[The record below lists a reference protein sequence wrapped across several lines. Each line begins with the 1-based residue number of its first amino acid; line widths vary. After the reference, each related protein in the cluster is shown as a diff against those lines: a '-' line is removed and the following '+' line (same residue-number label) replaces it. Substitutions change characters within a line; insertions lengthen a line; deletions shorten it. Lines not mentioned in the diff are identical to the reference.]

1 MKPRQRRRPLAG
13 GQLAGGQRA
22 REAGIHLAELAAAPT
37 VQGAVDAVR
46 EFLDME
52 VAFIGELSRESE
64 IFRFVC
70 GDADSF
76 GIAEGAR
83 LELEETYCQRVLRG
97 RLPNLITDVRADP
110 RAASLSI
117 TATADVGAFASVPLR
132 FSDGELY
139 GMLCAASHAA
149 APGLGYRELQFL
161 HVFARMVCDLLER
174 EALQRRLHDA
184 DLRAAAINVLTA
196 AVDSRDSYTSAHS
209 RAVVDHAVAI
219 ALHLGLDRQEIE
231 DVRNVAVLHDI
242 GKIAIPDAI
251 LRKPGPLTAQEW
263 EVMRTHPVASEQ
275 LLMQVP
281 SLQHLAPAVRAEH
294 ERWDGTGYPDGL
306 AGEEI
311 PLVSR
316 ITLVSDAFHALTSD
330 RPYRRALS
338 VPVACAEIEAN
349 SGTQFCPRSAAAL
362 LAVIHATGRLASSVI
377 A

>member
-1 MKPRQRRRPLAG
+1 MEANADGRRAS
-13 GQLAGGQRA
+13 
-22 REAGIHLAELAAAPT
+22 EAGIHLAELAAAPS

-46 EFLDME
+46 AFLDME
-52 VAFIGELSRESE
+52 VAFVGEISQESE
-64 IFRFVC
+64 IFRFVR
-70 GDADSF
+70 GDAASF
-76 GIAEGAR
+76 GFAEGAR
-83 LELEETYCQRVLRG
+83 LDLEETYCQRVLRG

-117 TATADVGAFASVPLR
+117 TGTANVGAFASVPLR

-149 APGLGYRELQFL
+149 APELGYRELQFL

-184 DLRAAAINVLTA
+184 DLRAAAITVLTA

-209 RAVVDHAVAI
+209 RAVVDHAVAV
-219 ALHLGLDRQEIE
+219 ALQLGLDSQEIE
-231 DVRNVAVLHDI
+231 DVRNVAALHDV

-263 EVMRTHPVASEQ
+263 DVMRTHPAASEQ
-275 LLMQVP
+275 LLLQVP
-281 SLQHLAPAVRAEH
+281 SLRHLAPAVRAEH
-294 ERWDGTGYPDGL
+294 ERWDGEGYPDGL

-338 VPVACAEIEAN
+338 VPLACREIEAN
-349 SGTQFCPRSAAAL
+349 IGTQFCPRSAAAL
-362 LAVIHATGRLASSVI
+362 LAVVRASGHAPAPVPAGTALA
-377 A
+377 